1 MQFSAV
7 YSVARV
13 TSSKHQAEWLLF
25 FLFHSVLCSGKKMMI
40 KWAMTGVGGGIKDS
54 KATFKQ
60 SHCLLAKHSLA
71 DGRKDIAA
79 IVAGIIKLYWHV

>member
-1 MQFSAV
+1 
-7 YSVARV
+7 
-13 TSSKHQAEWLLF
+13 
-25 FLFHSVLCSGKKMMI
+25 MMI
-40 KWAMTGVGGGIKDS
+40 KRAMTGVGGGIKDS